1 MAHDAGGSSLV
12 TEIDAMSEQSMSLPS
27 EQVGGLQ
34 EDAEEEVEED
44 DMDEED
50 SNLDV
55 PLSEMAQNL
64 SQAVE
69 TDSED

>member
-1 MAHDAGGSSLV
+1 
-12 TEIDAMSEQSMSLPS
+12 MSEQSMSLQS

-34 EDAEEEVEED
+34 EDTEEEVDED

-50 SNLDV
+50 SDLNV
-55 PLSEMAQNL
+55 PLSERAQNL

>member
-1 MAHDAGGSSLV
+1 
-12 TEIDAMSEQSMSLPS
+12 MSEQSMSLPS

>member
-1 MAHDAGGSSLV
+1 MSEMDSV
-12 TEIDAMSEQSMSLPS
+12 SEQSMSLQS

-34 EDAEEEVEED
+34 ENMDEEVEED
-44 DMDEED
+44 DMDD
-50 SNLDV
+50 SDMDE
-55 PLSEMAQNL
+55 PLSKRAQNL

>member
-1 MAHDAGGSSLV
+1 MAHDAGGPSGV
-12 TEIDAMSEQSMSLPS
+12 TEMDSESEQSMSLQS

-34 EDAEEEVEED
+34 ENMDEEVEEND
-44 DMDEED
+44 MDDSDMDE
-50 SNLDV
+50 
-55 PLSEMAQNL
+55 PLTKRAQNF

>member
-1 MAHDAGGSSLV
+1 MAHDAGGPSGVSEMDSV
-12 TEIDAMSEQSMSLPS
+12 SEQSMSLQS

-34 EDAEEEVEED
+34 ENMDEEVEED
-44 DMDEED
+44 DMDD
-50 SNLDV
+50 SDMDE
-55 PLSEMAQNL
+55 PLSKRAQNL

>member
-1 MAHDAGGSSLV
+1 
-12 TEIDAMSEQSMSLPS
+12 MSLQS

-34 EDAEEEVEED
+34 ENMDEEVEED
-44 DMDEED
+44 DMDD
-50 SNLDV
+50 SDMDE
-55 PLSEMAQNL
+55 PLSKRAQNL